1 MVTSLYTSERDEI
14 RGYLTQLVELKE
26 KAVAK
31 EDYDRDRR
39 AVRMEMDGVK
49 VNVEKVINDAL
60 TPEIRVFLPT
70 LKDNVQLLN
79 KM

>member
-1 MVTSLYTSERDEI
+1 M
-14 RGYLTQLVELKE
+14 QLVELKE
-26 KAVAK
+26 KAVVK
-31 EDYDRDRR
+31 EEYDRDRR
-39 AVRMEMDGVK
+39 AVRMEMEGVK

-60 TPEIRVFLPT
+60 TPEIRMFLPT

>member
-14 RGYLTQLVELKE
+14 RGYLMQLVELKE
-26 KAVAK
+26 KAVVK
-31 EDYDRDRR
+31 EEYDRDRR
-39 AVRMEMDGVK
+39 AVRMEMEGVK
-49 VNVEKVINDAL
+49 VNVEKVINEAL
-60 TPEIRVFLPT
+60 TPEIRMFLPT